1 MADTDLDV
9 EDTTEDA
16 PKPRNGL
23 REQLEAVL
31 AEKKQLETELN
42 TLRGSLRERTVAEV
56 LTAKGVNPKV
66 AKYIPQDVEGEEAIV
81 EWLKTEGDVFGV
93 QFDTT
98 GTETAPEPNK
108 PAVNAGDV
116 QATQRIQNLGASA
129 ATPALIQDIE
139 NRLAAANSQDEI
151 NAIWTEAQKYFL

>member
-1 MADTDLDV
+1 MADTDLDH
-9 EDTTEDA
+9 EDTTDET

-42 TLRGSLRERTVAEV
+42 SLRGSLRERTVTEV

-66 AKYIPQDVEGEEAIV
+66 AKFIPQDVDGEAAIV

-93 QFDTT
+93 QFDDTAATT
-98 GTETAPEPNK
+98 PEPTK
-108 PAVNAGDV
+108 PAVNAGEV
-116 QATQRIQNLGASA
+116 QATQRLQNLGASA

-139 NRLAAANSQDEI
+139 NRLAAANSQEEI